1 MVAGLLKSLNA
12 NLQNVAHTMP
22 FPTVPLPT
30 WSKPKP
36 RSSSLQTRLRPLETL
51 NEKDG
56 FGLPSFDDPDP
67 FGVLALEKAGLD
79 IREAGTQSR
88 PSSDAFEY
96 KPSPTSPIFSAF
108 ARHSMQS
115 IDSVSRQSSHRHSHR
130 STQSVDQGTQTADLG
145 IQTIDEIPQGSN
157 SPAKKT
163 TEDLAWIS
171 DDEDHI
177 EEEPETYIE
186 EAAPT
191 VHIIAHSMPS
201 PTVTRV
207 KLVTIQKRIPPAL
220 PPRNPYRQR
229 VSKTTTEQPTSEPQ
243 QDESSEYDHSSHYS
257 SPTRNE
263 FDHDSIT
270 SPNPWE
276 EVSLTPDFEQ
286 RSTTMLSDLRTT
298 DSGNATEELAQKK
311 EVDETTSTNVEDLAG
326 GKGTVDNNEILPVLE
341 DSIVVTQQSPSNA
354 EKLANEGEEFHSM
367 PSTPLE
373 TPSISL
379 REVTE
384 DFS

>member
-1 MVAGLLKSLNA
+1 
-12 NLQNVAHTMP
+12 MP
-22 FPTVPLPT
+22 FPTVPLPI

-36 RSSSLQTRLRPLETL
+36 RSSSLQTHLRPLETL

-67 FGVLALEKAGLD
+67 FGVLALEKAGLE

-96 KPSPTSPIFSAF
+96 KPSPTSPVFSAF

-130 STQSVDQGTQTADLG
+130 STKSVDQGTQTADLD
-145 IQTIDEIPQGSN
+145 IQTIDEVPQGSS

-163 TEDLAWIS
+163 TEDLAWLS
-171 DDEDHI
+171 DDDEDHV

-191 VHIIAHSMPS
+191 VQIIAHSMPS
-201 PTVTRV
+201 PTVTRA
-207 KLVTIQKRIPPAL
+207 KLVTISKRIPPAL
-220 PPRNPYRQR
+220 PPRNPYRNR
-229 VSKTTTEQPTSEPQ
+229 VSKTTNEERTNELQ
-243 QDESSEYDHSSHYS
+243 QDESSEYEHSSRYS
-257 SPTRNE
+257 SPTRNG

-270 SPNPWE
+270 SQNPWE
-276 EVSLTPDFEQ
+276 EVSLTPDVEQ
-286 RSTTMLSDLRTT
+286 RGTKMLSSLSTTASAND
-298 DSGNATEELAQKK
+298 TEEQKQKK
-311 EVDETTSTNVEDLAG
+311 QDDEIIPSNKEDLV
-326 GKGTVDNNEILPVLE
+326 KGNSTVDHHEDLHALE
-341 DSIVVTQQSPSNA
+341 DRTVTLQQSPNDI

-367 PSTPLE
+367 PSTPHE
-373 TPSISL
+373 TPANPLKDLTDASS
-379 REVTE
+379 
-384 DFS
+384 